1 MEFDNNNKPI
11 GRVFELVKTETGT
24 DFKFLETY
32 APKNNNP
39 ANPDSSRT
47 TQKVGDLQIT
57 YNALPSGYDPNYDP
71 GEGWNKIEYIQKID
85 GQDKKVV
92 TYKNTE
98 NGLYFKV
105 VPDKTNNTTKFIRD
119 TQTLNTTGLK
129 TPIDVT
135 AQFDAPNIGPNYKY
149 EGFEV
154 KADTATSGYGCSN
167 IARILTYK
175 RIDGEYF
182 TVRYSYSHSNGNFIW
197 DGQAPQKVT
206 KK

>member
-1 MEFDNNNKPI
+1 M
-11 GRVFELVKTETGT
+11 
-24 DFKFLETY
+24 ETY
-32 APKNNNP
+32 APNNNNP
-39 ANPDSSRT
+39 ANTDSSGT
-47 TQKVGDLQIT
+47 IEKVGDLQIT
-57 YNALPSGYDPNYDP
+57 YNALPSGYDPNYTP
-71 GEGWNKIEYIQKID
+71 GKGRDKIEYIQEID

-119 TQTLNTTGLK
+119 TETPDTTGLK

-135 AQFDAPNIGPNYKY
+135 AQFDAPDIGPNYKY
-149 EGFEV
+149 EDFEV
-154 KADTATSGYGCSN
+154 KTNTATSGYGCSN
-167 IARILTYK
+167 IARILKYK

-182 TVRYSYSHSNGNFIW
+182 TVRFLFNNGNYIR
-197 DGQAPQKVT
+197 DGQAPQKV